1 MFRSLF
7 QHKLAFVNRLVVV
20 VLLLRFTGHSST
32 PKSTTKIEEYSI
44 STVMTVASLWKVLDK
59 AGCGKPVGAKEMVDS
74 RRDSVVLHE
83 KTNPWNIN
91 EASKD
96 TFPGKRTSLAVDLS
110 IWICESLTSHAMS
123 ENHANPA
130 LHLVFTRTIKLLC
143 LGIKLVFVIEGKR
156 RIRGSGNEKDKFHK
170 RRSGTAFWKAC
181 RDCQEMLGL
190 LGVPVVRAKAEGEA
204 LCGLLNQRGIVDG
217 VISHDGDCLLFGAN
231 VVFTK
236 FSIEN
241 LDNSQVMRYD
251 LADLSAVVDASD
263 DKDIPEAELGVLSLS
278 RDDLIAFAIMT
289 GSDLAG
295 EGLPKVGQKKAV
307 RFIRKCRLDNPLT
320 PETAAIGEMKAWARA
335 ASADQLMQEP
345 EKKKVDRCCT
355 RCCHAGSKRYHE
367 KHGCELCGTQAG
379 EPCFAVTTDDRFRKS
394 LRAKALA
401 MQPKFDPSQVVA
413 AYMRPNDN
421 QIPGQFVGITSES
434 LQMARPSMHALMR
447 MSFIVKGRSL
457 DASRDYV
464 KQSVARLMSRTSLF
478 RGSEP
483 LPLSD
488 APRQRLSREEP
499 VPQRITK
506 RLTQN
511 HIACYEVV
519 WVVNAT
525 VTDENGEG
533 VDGYE
538 YSTIEPRELTDAR
551 YPSLLASFEEAEKE
565 KEKQGD
571 GEKMRRRA
579 FLESLVAQPDNQE
592 ENEGQ
597 PSPRK
602 RKTVEVQ
609 KRGDFFHNKR
619 VRQHQ
624 DYGRRNK
631 YQAGDDVGHLLRFVT
646 NTESKMLNVNKD
658 DYDFSSIESDSAMP
672 TPKAK
677 TKMPSLNRGGVRIH
691 RNVKATPI
699 MDVDH
704 SLFCDMGITV
714 EITPIM
720 SNHGAFP
727 PRHVF
732 IRSKSFPV
740 VVNHDHIN

>member
-1 MFRSLF
+1 
-7 QHKLAFVNRLVVV
+7 
-20 VLLLRFTGHSST
+20 
-32 PKSTTKIEEYSI
+32 
-44 STVMTVASLWKVLDK
+44 MTVASLWKVLDK
-59 AGCGKPVGAKEMVDS
+59 AGCGKPVGAKEIVDS
-74 RRDSVVLHE
+74 RRDSVVA
-83 KTNPWNIN
+83 KGDMNPWNIN
-91 EASKD
+91 E
-96 TFPGKRTSLAVDLS
+96 PGKAAFSGKRSSLAVDLS

-156 RIRGSGNEKDKFHK
+156 RIRGSGNENDKFHK

-204 LCGLLNQRGIVDG
+204 LCALLNQRGIVDG

-231 VVFTK
+231 IVFTK

-241 LDNSQVMRYD
+241 LENSQVMRYD
-251 LADLSAVVDASD
+251 LANLSAVVDASD

-278 RDDLIAFAIMT
+278 RSDLIAFAIMT

-295 EGLPKVGQKKAV
+295 DGLPKVGQKKAV

-335 ASADQLMQEP
+335 ASADQQMQEV
-345 EKKKVDRCCT
+345 EKKKGDRCCT
-355 RCCHAGSKRYHE
+355 RCCHAGSKRHHE

-447 MSFIVKGRSL
+447 MPFIVKGRSL
-457 DASRDYV
+457 DTSRDYV

-483 LPLSD
+483 LPRSD
-488 APRQRLSREEP
+488 AQRQRLSREEP

-511 HIACYEVV
+511 QIPCYEVI

-525 VTDENGEG
+525 VTDKNGEG

-551 YPSLLASFEEAEKE
+551 YPSLLTNFEEAEKE

-571 GEKMRRRA
+571 GEKMRRLA

-592 ENEGQ
+592 ENGDGQ
-597 PSPRK
+597 QSPRK
-602 RKTVEVQ
+602 RKTAEVK
-609 KRGDFFHNKR
+609 KRVDFFQNKR

-624 DYGRRNK
+624 DYSRRGK
-631 YQAGDDVGHLLRFVT
+631 YQAGDDVGHLLRFVI
-646 NTESKMLNVNKD
+646 NPEGKPSNVNKN
-658 DYDFSSIESDSAMP
+658 DYDFSSIESDGATP
-672 TPKAK
+672 IPKAK
-677 TKMPSLNRGGVRIH
+677 DKMPSLNRGGVRIH
-691 RNVKATPI
+691 GNVKATPI
-699 MDVDH
+699 MDADH
-704 SLFCDMGITV
+704 SLFCNMGITV
-714 EITPIM
+714 EITPIV
-720 SNHGAFP
+720 SNHGAYP
-727 PRHVF
+727 PRNVF
-732 IRSKSFPV
+732 IRSKSLPV
-740 VVNHDHIN
+740 VVHRDRDHFN

>member
-1 MFRSLF
+1 
-7 QHKLAFVNRLVVV
+7 
-20 VLLLRFTGHSST
+20 
-32 PKSTTKIEEYSI
+32 
-44 STVMTVASLWKVLDK
+44 MTVASLWKVLDK
-59 AGCGKPVGAKEMVDS
+59 ASCGKPVGAKEIVDS
-74 RRDSVVLHE
+74 RRDSGVE
-83 KTNPWNIN
+83 KTNPWNYN
-91 EASKD
+91 ESNKAS
-96 TFPGKRTSLAVDLS
+96 FPGKRVSLAIDLS

-181 RDCQEMLGL
+181 LDCQEMLGL
-190 LGVPVVRAKAEGEA
+190 LGVPVVRAKSEGEA
-204 LCGLLNQRGIVDG
+204 LCALLNQRGIVDG
-217 VISHDGDCLLFGAN
+217 VISSDGDCLLFGAK

-241 LDNSQVMRYD
+241 LENSQVMRYD
-251 LADLSAVVDASD
+251 LANLSAVVDASD
-263 DKDIPEAELGVLSLS
+263 DKDIPEAEVGKLSLS
-278 RDDLIAFAIMT
+278 RHDLVAFALLT

-295 EGLPKVGQKKAV
+295 DGLQKVGQKKAV

-320 PETAAIGEMKAWARA
+320 PEMAAIGEMKAWARA
-335 ASADQLMQEP
+335 ASADQQLDAP
-345 EKKKVDRCCT
+345 AKKKGDRCCT
-355 RCCHAGSKRYHE
+355 RCCHTGSKRHHE
-367 KHGCELCGTQAG
+367 KHGCELCGTEAG
-379 EPCFAVTTDDRFRKS
+379 EPCFEVTTDDRFRKS
-394 LRAKALA
+394 LRVKALA

-434 LQMARPSMHALMR
+434 LQMARPSMHALMQ
-447 MSFIVKGRSL
+447 MPLIVKGRSL

-483 LPLSD
+483 LPPAN

-499 VPQRITK
+499 VPQRVTK

-511 HIACYEVV
+511 QIPCYEVA
-519 WVVNAT
+519 WMVNAT

-538 YSTIEPRELTDAR
+538 YSTIEPRDLIDSR
-551 YPSLLASFEEAEKE
+551 YPSLLTNFEEAEKE
-565 KEKQGD
+565 KQKQGD
-571 GEKMRRRA
+571 GEKMRRHA
-579 FLESLVAQPDNQE
+579 FLESLVAQPDDRDE
-592 ENEGQ
+592 TGEGQ

-602 RKTVEVQ
+602 RKTAEVKQ
-609 KRGDFFHNKR
+609 RVDFFQNKR
-619 VRQHQ
+619 VRHNQ
-624 DYGRRNK
+624 DYNHRHK
-631 YQAGDDVGHLLRFVT
+631 YQAGDDVGHLLRFVV
-646 NTESKMLNVNKD
+646 NTDGKPLNVNKD

-677 TKMPSLNRGGVRIH
+677 MPSLDRDGIRVF
-691 RNVKATPI
+691 RNVAATPI
-699 MDVDH
+699 LDADN
-704 SLFCDMGITV
+704 SIFCNMGITV
-714 EITPIM
+714 EITPIE
-720 SNHGAFP
+720 SNQGAYP
-727 PRHVF
+727 PRNVF
-732 IRSKSFPV
+732 IRSKSLPLLV
-740 VVNHDHIN
+740 THD